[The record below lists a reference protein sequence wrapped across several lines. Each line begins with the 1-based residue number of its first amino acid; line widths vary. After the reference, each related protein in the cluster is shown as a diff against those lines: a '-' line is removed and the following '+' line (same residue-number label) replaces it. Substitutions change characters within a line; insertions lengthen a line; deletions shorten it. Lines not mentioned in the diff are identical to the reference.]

1 MSLENFYHTISS
13 TTLKKNSSTKFSP
26 TITANNERTCIF
38 FGGEKEGSQTPA
50 GLHIFIED
58 HWAYDCYKL
67 LMNKWCREQITH
79 TSWGINKYFTQT
91 QWNQNK
97 NESKRKNKN
106 NNSKTMQQ
114 AKMFIIATSSSF
126 DYNVYKQLKEKS
138 ATI

>member
-1 MSLENFYHTISS
+1 M
-13 TTLKKNSSTKFSP
+13 
-26 TITANNERTCIF
+26 NERAYF
-38 FGGEKEGSQTPA
+38 SEGRSKETKRQQA
-50 GLHIFIED
+50 FIIFIED

-97 NESKRKNKN
+97 NERKNN
-106 NNSKTMQQ
+106 SNSKTMQQ